1 MLVFHIVR
9 FWVTGLFILTFSLPL
24 FSQNCT
30 VNAGVNE
37 FVCKGAP
44 FILKG
49 EANGSFFPGG
59 NAIWTQIGGPT
70 VSLGNQVVNGSSIRV
85 NVNAFSQGQMYEFR
99 ISARC
104 ADGAQVA
111 QTVKFQ
117 TQSSTPANAG
127 PNIPQVCAGTIVMAA
142 NAPLTPMEFGT
153 WSKVSGPN
161 VTIVNPSSPTTSVVI
176 PGGQSGQTVLRWTI
190 NNSDNGCST
199 SSTVAFTST
208 GVSGTVSAGPDQS
221 LSACYNLTQNTN
233 LEGSYAGNGL
243 FGQSGT
249 WTFVSGPSVPF
260 IGNPNSNISNVSNL
274 KEGVYTFR
282 WNVSGPCANGTDEV
296 SITVPAAKQAI
307 TAAGS
312 ASRSFCD
319 NTTSTVFSANPPAL
333 TNETALWIKIAG
345 AGTIASPNSPTT
357 VISNLTPGSS
367 STFRY
372 TITNTVTGCIS
383 EGNYTVNYITAP
395 TISFIDSSTFLPP
408 TQSSVSL
415 PFTYTGG
422 IQTSWQLISGP
433 AGSTLA
439 PSGSTPL
446 QSIGN
451 NTSLDLEGLDQF
463 GTYRFRL
470 VRFAPGG
477 IGPCGVASADGY
489 VVESL
494 LPTESNPGSE
504 QVLACND
511 FDVFLAANQ
520 PLVGTGSWSQVSGPN
535 TANIISPFSNVT
547 SATGLTNGV
556 YYFRWL
562 ITAGPGTPDQQNDV
576 RVVVSSLTPTTAN
589 AGENETICAGA
600 PYKLKGN
607 SPASLSET
615 GLWSVTPSAGVVFE
629 SVNDPN
635 TKVTGLAAN
644 TTYTFTWTISNACG
658 TNFSKVTIT
667 TNSLQGPNL
676 ASAGPN
682 QCLTATATTFQL
694 AGNAPAGIEVGTWKQ
709 VSGPMTPT
717 ISNTTLY
724 NTNVTGASNGTYL
737 FEWSLSTPGCT
748 ATRDTVLI
756 TASAAA
762 TTASVTQTPVNPCG
776 VSSLTLN
783 GNTPAVGT
791 GLWTRL
797 TGPGPV
803 VINPVNSPTA
813 TVTFLNPNN
822 SYTFRWTISN
832 GSCSS
837 SFADVKYNIS
847 ASASPV
853 TVGADQVICDQS
865 STTLSGS
872 TITSG
877 TGLWVLASAPNV
889 PTFSSLSNPTA
900 TLSGLVEGVYR
911 LKWTANN
918 GLYCHEESSI
928 LTITVREKATAS
940 VFAGGT
946 CNATAVQLVGNSGS
960 TGTWSNVSGPNTP
973 TLTPNS
979 SNAAIATGLIGGT
992 YTFLYTLP
1000 VAGSCPASTATTS
1013 ITLYSEPT
1021 VAQAGTDKDLCN
1033 LTSTT
1038 LAGNTPIIGIGQW
1051 TIDTKPLG
1059 STAVITNPASP
1070 TSTITN
1076 LTPGDYLLRW
1086 TISNGTCTSNSDLVR
1101 ITYYALPTTSNAGP
1115 NQSNACSSEVQLNGN
1130 TATVGIGTWT
1140 QVSGAPVTIDAPNL
1154 PNTLVHGT
1162 VPGTYVFMWTISNGT
1177 CQASTSTV
1185 TITVSSTPPN
1195 LANAG
1200 PSQSICNTGVSAT
1213 TTLAAISPTGAETGL
1228 WTVQSKPV
1236 AAANP
1241 TIANPSLYNT
1251 QVSGLVEGVYVFSWT
1266 VSNGA
1271 CQSASSVTIRVT
1283 NQPTTANA
1291 GSDFSACLFKPVNL
1305 SASPVTTG
1313 LGTWSVFSKPFG
1325 SPDPVFDN
1333 ENSPTSGIF
1342 GLVVGNYI
1350 FTWSSNNGP
1359 GCATSSDQV
1368 TVQMV
1373 NPPTTAQAGNFQTIC
1388 VGTAAVMAGNSPTVG
1403 IGTWQLISG
1412 PSPVTIVSP
1421 NAYNTS
1427 ITGFVAGV
1435 YAFSWTTES
1444 GGCTSSDRTQ
1454 ITVQPP
1460 VGDNTIGSPQLI
1472 CSGTT
1477 AAALTGTLPTGGNGS
1492 TYSYQWQSSTT
1503 SSVAGFANILGA
1515 NGINFSPGTLTN
1527 PSPSYWYRRNVTSG
1541 ACTTPFTSN
1550 TIEITVQ
1557 PPITNNV
1564 ITLPLTNVFC
1574 QSGDPEIITGALPTG
1589 GDNTSYSYQWQ
1600 QSTTSAS
1607 AGFINISG
1615 ATSISFDPPLL
1626 TTTTWY
1632 KRIVNSGTCTNQSAV
1647 VVVTIHPYPV
1657 LTSFTTTSRCNN
1669 LTFTYT
1675 ATSSVAGTIYAWSQ
1689 TSVPTIN
1696 GGVAASGATA
1706 NINLLLSNSDIV
1718 PVQTQFF
1725 YTLTANGCTNP
1736 TVFTVTV
1743 TVNPTPTVDIPT
1755 PASQV
1760 VCNGLTPTVAISFGG
1775 SPVPGTVY
1783 NWINNTPSIG
1793 LAASGAGNIASFTAV
1808 NASNVDVTATITV
1821 TPMSNGCNG
1830 LPRTSTILVHP
1841 TPNINTIARA
1851 TCTGISFTVVPTN
1864 GTNGVV
1870 PASTLYSWD
1879 PPIVTA
1885 GLTAGASGSF
1895 TSTISGL
1902 FSHTSV
1908 AAETATYTVIPS
1920 TADCGNGKPFT
1931 LVVTI
1936 NPNADITPLSTTV
1949 CAGVTFQVS
1958 PVHST
1963 DGRVPAGTK
1972 YTWLAPSGSGYTGGA
1987 AQGTQQNFISGNL
2000 TNTTN
2005 GITTATYV
2013 VTPVSGNC
2021 VGHSFTLLVNLKPKA
2036 IITPMSATI
2045 CSGQTFRVT
2054 PTDITNGIVPPPAT
2068 TYTWAAPT
2076 GNDLVGLTGN
2086 AIASP
2091 DINGQLWNV
2100 SNIARTATYLVTPL
2114 SGDCTG
2120 NVFSVTVFVNP
2131 VVSVT
2136 SFSRVTCSGANFSF
2150 SAVNVTNGIVPAGT
2164 QYTWLSPTL
2173 SGTILG
2179 GSAGGPASSITGN
2192 LSHTNSSVLTATY
2205 VVTPATTACGLGAD
2219 FTLTVFINPIPI
2231 FTTQPT
2237 IIACG
2242 GSPFSITPT
2251 DGVDVVP
2258 FNTRYSWLEPTG
2270 TGFSGGV
2277 SKTASTDI
2285 SGLLNNT
2292 TAFATTATYF
2302 VTPTAPGGCAG
2313 TPFTVTVSLVA
2324 NAFIPA
2330 LSTTTCSGVA
2340 FNFTPAAGII
2350 PTGTTYQWSA
2360 PSGVSISG
2368 GAGGV
2373 GEAISGTL
2381 NNTSTI
2387 TRTATY
2393 VVTPSAGSCNGNV
2406 FTLIVFVLPVAILNP
2421 LTATTCSG
2429 ISFTVSP
2436 TSANGI
2442 LPAATQYTWTEP
2454 TGTGITNGASET
2466 TPVNAI
2472 SGTLLNTTSISRTA
2486 TYIVTPKTGNCWG
2499 PNVNLVVT
2507 VLPKPS
2513 ITTLTTGICTG
2524 FTFTLSP
2531 ADGTDGIIPFST
2543 TYTWQAPT
2551 GSGFTGGAAQ
2561 ASGVNNITGQLFNP
2575 SAASVTATYRV
2586 TPTAANCVGDTFTV
2600 FVEVKPVPVITAM
2613 STTICS
2619 GATYQFSPLNATNGT
2634 VPDGTIYSVWD
2645 GATWLPATSPI
2656 TGTITNS
2663 SASVQSTTYQVQPSV
2678 NGCVGQTFSA
2688 SVFVTPIPS
2697 VNSIALTTC
2706 SGVSFGI
2713 TPVNGTNGLVP
2724 IGTQYTWL
2732 LPTGTGFTGGV
2743 SQSLGVNNFTGNL
2756 TNLTS
2761 SIVTATYQLQSTFL
2775 GCTGNTFTITVTV
2788 YPVAAIN
2795 SISTS
2800 VCSGTPFSVSPN
2812 DTQDGQ
2818 VPSGTLYRWLAPT
2831 GAGLVNGVSQTT
2843 PVSAIIGNLTNNTAS
2858 LRTAVYQ
2865 VTPVSGSCTGNTFS
2879 LLINVQPIASINAIT
2894 AATCSGVGFSVD
2906 PATPAT
2912 GIIPAGTLYTWSSP
2926 AGTGFTGGA
2935 AQSTPVS
2942 TITGN
2947 LTMTI
2952 ATATSATYQITPVSG
2967 SCTGTVFTLV
2977 VILQPKAAIQ
2987 PIAISV
2993 CSGVTFNVVPDN
3005 NTNGI
3010 VPDGTQY
3017 TWLAPTGTGF
3027 TGGVSQP
3034 TAAGSISG
3042 KLFNTSVVAATA
3054 VYTVT
3059 PVFGACTS
3067 NSFTVT
3073 VQVRPQ
3079 SFISAFSQS
3088 VCTGAGFTII
3098 PAGTGSNIIPSATLY
3113 TWSAPAGVGFS
3124 GGLAQNTPVAAI
3136 SGTLTNANAQAVTA
3150 VYTVSPITNG
3160 CAGTVFTTTIFVQ
3173 PAAAITALSTTI
3185 CSGTS
3190 FVVVPVPTTNGV
3202 VPAGTLYSWSAPVVP
3217 NITGASAGSLLTSIN
3232 GNLTNTSA
3240 NPVSVTY
3247 QVSTINGAC
3256 SGNVFTVV
3264 VLVKPVAAVQ
3274 NLFTSTCSAVG
3285 FEIIP
3290 QNNVDG
3296 LIPSTTKYSWS
3307 APTGAGIT
3315 NGSAGNLANTI
3326 SGNLTNTT
3334 ALVAT
3339 ATYVVTPIADNCAGS
3354 SFTLVVQVKP
3364 KPTLNSVA
3372 NASPICSGTLFQ
3384 YTPASATPG
3393 ANFSWSYVS
3402 VSGITASEPL
3412 SGTGSISQRLTN
3424 NTNAAITVTYIY
3436 SLQADGCSGHGT
3448 DAVTVLVKPI
3458 PSLSSTLTPANIYTG
3473 TVFNYTAQSNVS
3485 GSSFSWIRN
3494 PLPAINNNLAGN
3506 GSGGTIAEVLTNSSS
3521 NIFFVPYVYT
3531 ITAAGCT
3538 NSQTV
3543 TVGVVPNIILSSTLT
3558 PSPIC
3563 NGTVFAYTATSDV
3576 PGVTYAW
3583 RRAAISSINNNI
3595 AGSGVGAVINES
3607 LSSSAIVP
3615 VAVTYD
3621 VTLLAFGMS
3630 NTQQVTV
3637 IVQPTPSVQQPATLQ
3652 ICNQGN
3658 SLPVVFTGNVE
3669 SSQYQWVNDTPAIG
3683 LPASGTGNIPSFVGT
3698 NSGTVPLVANITVTP
3713 ISNAC
3718 SGLPATFSITIQPT
3732 PLLGSS
3738 LTATAICS
3746 GTTFSYVSN
3755 STVSNVGF
3763 TWQRESVSGITATG
3777 PATGVGNISDQVLRN
3792 ISQSSLS
3799 QTYLYTLTANGCS
3812 NQQRVSVEVLPEPR
3826 LTSTTTPPAINGGNE
3841 FAYTPTSSLP
3851 STQFNWFRVVVPGIT
3866 NPAASGSNNIR
3877 EILFNPTTGPITV
3890 TYTYSLVSG
3899 GCFGT
3904 VDVTLRVNPN
3914 RTTLFPGA
3922 ISGTQSV
3929 CIGTA
3934 AVAFT
3939 SLSPATGGNGTITY
3953 RWQSSQENITFSDI
3967 PGATA
3972 LTYTAGTLSQT
3983 TYFRRVA
3990 VSGDQEFATNTVVVT
4005 VNKAVPPIVTPA
4017 GPLFLVTG
4025 GSFTLSSTT
4034 AVAYMWSN
4042 SATTQSITVTA
4053 PGGYRVTITDA
4064 NGCKDTSNLV
4074 AVSPPPPVTI
4084 NATYIIG
4091 NPNNPPNSG
4100 GQVTGLPGAQLKY
4113 YLLSAGGTVIPV
4125 PALPSSPGT
4134 YTYYV
4139 SQVINGYESIRV
4151 PYTVTMIEPFKISDP
4166 QKVLSSKPELQPDG
4180 SYIIR
4185 FSFYIN
4191 NNLSILL
4198 DSIRMKD
4205 DLTRVF
4211 PAAVQFE
4218 VMSLKASGTLVA
4230 NQQYNG
4236 SSNIELLSDG
4246 SKLNPSAKDSINLVI
4261 RMIPN
4266 GFFGILKNTATLS
4279 AKTPYGTLSVNSNDP
4294 SIGTGVGNREP
4305 TPFEI
4310 PGVEI
4315 FVPGGFSPNQDG
4327 MNDYLVIRRPSTTT
4341 LQLEI
4346 FNRWGNPVYRAA
4358 DYKNDWNGRTNQPG
4372 NVLGP
4377 EIPDGTY
4384 YYIVTG
4390 TDRIS
4395 GKITRLNGFITVK
4408 R

>member
-1 MLVFHIVR
+1 
-9 FWVTGLFILTFSLPL
+9 
-24 FSQNCT
+24 
-30 VNAGVNE
+30 
-37 FVCKGAP
+37 
-44 FILKG
+44 
-49 EANGSFFPGG
+49 
-59 NAIWTQIGGPT
+59 
-70 VSLGNQVVNGSSIRV
+70 
-85 NVNAFSQGQMYEFR
+85 
-99 ISARC
+99 
-104 ADGAQVA
+104 
-111 QTVKFQ
+111 
-117 TQSSTPANAG
+117 
-127 PNIPQVCAGTIVMAA
+127 
-142 NAPLTPMEFGT
+142 
-153 WSKVSGPN
+153 
-161 VTIVNPSSPTTSVVI
+161 
-176 PGGQSGQTVLRWTI
+176 
-190 NNSDNGCST
+190 
-199 SSTVAFTST
+199 
-208 GVSGTVSAGPDQS
+208 
-221 LSACYNLTQNTN
+221 
-233 LEGSYAGNGL
+233 
-243 FGQSGT
+243 
-249 WTFVSGPSVPF
+249 
-260 IGNPNSNISNVSNL
+260 
-274 KEGVYTFR
+274 
-282 WNVSGPCANGTDEV
+282 
-296 SITVPAAKQAI
+296 
-307 TAAGS
+307 
-312 ASRSFCD
+312 
-319 NTTSTVFSANPPAL
+319 
-333 TNETALWIKIAG
+333 
-345 AGTIASPNSPTT
+345 
-357 VISNLTPGSS
+357 
-367 STFRY
+367 
-372 TITNTVTGCIS
+372 
-383 EGNYTVNYITAP
+383 
-395 TISFIDSSTFLPP
+395 
-408 TQSSVSL
+408 
-415 PFTYTGG
+415 
-422 IQTSWQLISGP
+422 
-433 AGSTLA
+433 
-439 PSGSTPL
+439 
-446 QSIGN
+446 
-451 NTSLDLEGLDQF
+451 
-463 GTYRFRL
+463 
-470 VRFAPGG
+470 
-477 IGPCGVASADGY
+477 
-489 VVESL
+489 
-494 LPTESNPGSE
+494 
-504 QVLACND
+504 
-511 FDVFLAANQ
+511 
-520 PLVGTGSWSQVSGPN
+520 
-535 TANIISPFSNVT
+535 
-547 SATGLTNGV
+547 
-556 YYFRWL
+556 
-562 ITAGPGTPDQQNDV
+562 
-576 RVVVSSLTPTTAN
+576 
-589 AGENETICAGA
+589 
-600 PYKLKGN
+600 
-607 SPASLSET
+607 
-615 GLWSVTPSAGVVFE
+615 
-629 SVNDPN
+629 
-635 TKVTGLAAN
+635 
-644 TTYTFTWTISNACG
+644 
-658 TNFSKVTIT
+658 
-667 TNSLQGPNL
+667 
-676 ASAGPN
+676 
-682 QCLTATATTFQL
+682 
-694 AGNAPAGIEVGTWKQ
+694 
-709 VSGPMTPT
+709 
-717 ISNTTLY
+717 
-724 NTNVTGASNGTYL
+724 
-737 FEWSLSTPGCT
+737 
-748 ATRDTVLI
+748 
-756 TASAAA
+756 
-762 TTASVTQTPVNPCG
+762 
-776 VSSLTLN
+776 
-783 GNTPAVGT
+783 
-791 GLWTRL
+791 
-797 TGPGPV
+797 
-803 VINPVNSPTA
+803 
-813 TVTFLNPNN
+813 
-822 SYTFRWTISN
+822 
-832 GSCSS
+832 
-837 SFADVKYNIS
+837 
-847 ASASPV
+847 
-853 TVGADQVICDQS
+853 
-865 STTLSGS
+865 
-872 TITSG
+872 
-877 TGLWVLASAPNV
+877 
-889 PTFSSLSNPTA
+889 
-900 TLSGLVEGVYR
+900 
-911 LKWTANN
+911 
-918 GLYCHEESSI
+918 
-928 LTITVREKATAS
+928 
-940 VFAGGT
+940 
-946 CNATAVQLVGNSGS
+946 
-960 TGTWSNVSGPNTP
+960 
-973 TLTPNS
+973 
-979 SNAAIATGLIGGT
+979 
-992 YTFLYTLP
+992 
-1000 VAGSCPASTATTS
+1000 
-1013 ITLYSEPT
+1013 
-1021 VAQAGTDKDLCN
+1021 
-1033 LTSTT
+1033 
-1038 LAGNTPIIGIGQW
+1038 
-1051 TIDTKPLG
+1051 
-1059 STAVITNPASP
+1059 
-1070 TSTITN
+1070 
-1076 LTPGDYLLRW
+1076 
-1086 TISNGTCTSNSDLVR
+1086 
-1101 ITYYALPTTSNAGP
+1101 
-1115 NQSNACSSEVQLNGN
+1115 
-1130 TATVGIGTWT
+1130 
-1140 QVSGAPVTIDAPNL
+1140 
-1154 PNTLVHGT
+1154 
-1162 VPGTYVFMWTISNGT
+1162 
-1177 CQASTSTV
+1177 
-1185 TITVSSTPPN
+1185 
-1195 LANAG
+1195 
-1200 PSQSICNTGVSAT
+1200 
-1213 TTLAAISPTGAETGL
+1213 
-1228 WTVQSKPV
+1228 
-1236 AAANP
+1236 
-1241 TIANPSLYNT
+1241 
-1251 QVSGLVEGVYVFSWT
+1251 
-1266 VSNGA
+1266 
-1271 CQSASSVTIRVT
+1271 
-1283 NQPTTANA
+1283 
-1291 GSDFSACLFKPVNL
+1291 
-1305 SASPVTTG
+1305 
-1313 LGTWSVFSKPFG
+1313 
-1325 SPDPVFDN
+1325 
-1333 ENSPTSGIF
+1333 
-1342 GLVVGNYI
+1342 
-1350 FTWSSNNGP
+1350 
-1359 GCATSSDQV
+1359 
-1368 TVQMV
+1368 
-1373 NPPTTAQAGNFQTIC
+1373 
-1388 VGTAAVMAGNSPTVG
+1388 
-1403 IGTWQLISG
+1403 
-1412 PSPVTIVSP
+1412 
-1421 NAYNTS
+1421 
-1427 ITGFVAGV
+1427 
-1435 YAFSWTTES
+1435 
-1444 GGCTSSDRTQ
+1444 
-1454 ITVQPP
+1454 
-1460 VGDNTIGSPQLI
+1460 
-1472 CSGTT
+1472 
-1477 AAALTGTLPTGGNGS
+1477 
-1492 TYSYQWQSSTT
+1492 
-1503 SSVAGFANILGA
+1503 
-1515 NGINFSPGTLTN
+1515 
-1527 PSPSYWYRRNVTSG
+1527 
-1541 ACTTPFTSN
+1541 
-1550 TIEITVQ
+1550 
-1557 PPITNNV
+1557 
-1564 ITLPLTNVFC
+1564 
-1574 QSGDPEIITGALPTG
+1574 
-1589 GDNTSYSYQWQ
+1589 
-1600 QSTTSAS
+1600 
-1607 AGFINISG
+1607 
-1615 ATSISFDPPLL
+1615 
-1626 TTTTWY
+1626 
-1632 KRIVNSGTCTNQSAV
+1632 VNSGTCTSQSTAFSI
-1647 VVVTIHPYPV
+1647 TIYPYPV
-1657 LTSFTTTSRCNN
+1657 LTSFTTTARCNN

-1675 ATSSVAGTIYAWSQ
+1675 ATSSVAGTTYAWSQ
-1689 TSVPTIN
+1689 SSVADIN
-1696 GGVAASGATA
+1696 GGVAASGNTA
-1706 NINLLLSNSDIV
+1706 SINLQLNNAVFV
-1718 PVQTQFF
+1718 PVQTQFY

-1755 PASQV
+1755 PSSQI
-1760 VCNGLTPTVAISFGG
+1760 VCNGLTPTATISFDG
-1775 SPVPGTVY
+1775 SPVSGTVY
-1783 NWINNTPSIG
+1783 SWINNTPSIG
-1793 LAASGAGNIASFTAV
+1793 LAASGNGNIASFTAV
-1808 NASNVDVTATITV
+1808 NTSNVDVTATITV
-1821 TPMSNGCNG
+1821 TPMSNGCSG

-1851 TCTGISFTVVPTN
+1851 TCTGISFTVAPVN

-1870 PASTLYSWD
+1870 PATTLYSWD
-1879 PPIVTA
+1879 PPTVTS
-1885 GLTAGASGSF
+1885 GLTAGAAGSF

-1902 FSHTSV
+1902 FSHTQF

-1936 NPNADITPLSTTV
+1936 NPKADITPLSTTV

-2000 TNTTN
+2000 TNSTN

-2021 VGHSFTLLVNLKPKA
+2021 VGLTFTLLVNLKPKA

-2054 PTDITNGIVPPPAT
+2054 PTDITNGIVPPPST
-2068 TYTWAAPT
+2068 SYTWIAPT
-2076 GNDLVGLTGN
+2076 GNSLVGLTGN

-2150 SAVNVTNGIVPAGT
+2150 SAVNVTNGVVPAGT

-2192 LSHTNSSVLTATY
+2192 LSHTSSSVLTATY
-2205 VVTPATTACGLGAD
+2205 VVTPATLACGLGAD
-2219 FTLTVFINPIPI
+2219 FTVTVFINPIPI
-2231 FTTQPT
+2231 FSTQPNIT
-2237 IIACG
+2237 RCG
-2242 GSPFSITPT
+2242 GIPFSFTPS

-2258 FNTRYSWLEPTG
+2258 ANTRYTWLAPTG

-2292 TAFATTATYF
+2292 SAFATTATYF

-2313 TPFTVTVSLVA
+2313 SPFTFTVSLVA
-2324 NAFIPA
+2324 NAYIPA

-2406 FTLIVFVLPVAILNP
+2406 FTLTVFVLPVAILNP

-2429 ISFTVSP
+2429 ISFTVTP

-2442 LPAATQYTWTEP
+2442 LPAATQYTWTAP

-2466 TPVNAI
+2466 TPVNSI
-2472 SGTLLNTTSISRTA
+2472 SGTLLNTSSISRTA

-2561 ASGVNNITGQLFNP
+2561 ASGVNSITGQLFNT

-2586 TPTAANCVGDTFTV
+2586 TPTAANCAGDVFTV
-2600 FVEVKPVPVITAM
+2600 FVAVKPVPVITAM

-2634 VPDGTIYSVWD
+2634 VPDGTLYSIWD
-2645 GATWLPATSPI
+2645 GTTWLPATSPI
-2656 TGTITNS
+2656 TGTLTNVT
-2663 SASVQSTTYQVQPSV
+2663 ASVQSTTYQVQPSV

-2688 SVFVTPIPS
+2688 TVFVTPIPS
-2697 VNSIALTTC
+2697 VNTIALTTC

-2732 LPTGTGFTGGV
+2732 LPTGTGFTGGL
-2743 SQSLGVNNFTGNL
+2743 SQSVGVNNFTGSL

-2761 SIVTATYQLQSTFL
+2761 SIVTATYLLQSTYL
-2775 GCTGNTFTITVTV
+2775 GCTGNSFTITVSV

-2812 DTQDGQ
+2812 DTQDGL

-2843 PVSAIIGNLTNNTAS
+2843 PVSAITGNLTNNTAS

-2865 VTPVSGSCTGNTFS
+2865 VTPVSGSCTGTTFS
-2879 LLINVQPIASINAIT
+2879 LLVNVQPIASISAIT
-2894 AATCSGVGFSVD
+2894 TATCSGVGFTVD
-2906 PATPAT
+2906 PATTAT
-2912 GIIPAGTLYTWSSP
+2912 GIIPTGTLYTWTTP
-2926 AGTGFTGGA
+2926 LGVGFTGGA
-2935 AQSTPVS
+2935 AQLTPVA
-2942 TITGN
+2942 TVTGT

-2952 ATATSATYQITPVSG
+2952 AAATSATYQITPVSG
-2967 SCTGTVFTLV
+2967 SCAGTVFTLV
-2977 VILQPKAAIQ
+2977 VNLQPKAAIQ

-2993 CSGVTFNVVPDN
+2993 CAGVTFNVVPDN

-3017 TWLAPTGTGF
+3017 TWLAPTGSGF
-3027 TGGVSQP
+3027 TGGVAQP

-3042 KLFNTSVVAATA
+3042 KLFNTTVDAATA

-3059 PVFGACTS
+3059 PVFGACSS

-3073 VQVRPQ
+3073 VQVRAQ

-3113 TWSAPAGVGFS
+3113 TWLAPVGVGFS

-3190 FVVVPVPTTNGV
+3190 FVVVPVPTTNGL
-3202 VPAGTLYSWSAPVVP
+3202 VPTGTLYSWSAPVVP

-3232 GNLTNTSA
+3232 GNLINTSA

-3247 QVSTINGAC
+3247 QVSTISGAC
-3256 SGNVFTVV
+3256 AGNVFTVV
-3264 VLVKPVAAVQ
+3264 VFVKPVAAVQ
-3274 NLFTSTCSAVG
+3274 NLFTTTCSGVG
-3285 FEIIP
+3285 FEISP
-3290 QNNVDG
+3290 QNNVNG
-3296 LIPSTTKYSWS
+3296 LIPSTTKYSWLN
-3307 APTGAGIT
+3307 PTGTGIS
-3315 NGSAGNLANTI
+3315 NGSAGNLANSIT
-3326 SGNLTNTT
+3326 GNLTNTT

-3339 ATYVVTPIADNCAGS
+3339 ATYVITPIADNCAGA

-3364 KPTLNSVA
+3364 KPILNSVS

-3384 YTPASATPG
+3384 YTPTSATPG
-3393 ANFSWSYVS
+3393 ADYSWMYIA
-3402 VSGITASEPL
+3402 VSGISASEPL
-3412 SGTGSISQRLTN
+3412 SGSGAISQRLTN
-3424 NTNAAITVTYIY
+3424 TTNAAITVTYIY
-3436 SLQADGCSGHGT
+3436 SLNADGCVGNGT

-3458 PSLSSTLTPANIYTG
+3458 PSLTGTLTPANIYTG
-3473 TVFNYTAQSNVS
+3473 TVFNYIAQSNVA
-3485 GSSFSWIRN
+3485 GSTFNWVRN
-3494 PLPAINNNLAGN
+3494 PQAAINNNIGN
-3506 GSGGTIAEVLTNSSS
+3506 SASDAAIAEVLTNSSS
-3521 NIFFVPYVYT
+3521 NIVFVPYQYT
-3531 ITAAGCT
+3531 ITAAGCLA
-3538 NSQTV
+3538 SQTV
-3543 TVGVVPNIILSSTLT
+3543 TVGVVPALILSSTRT
-3558 PSPIC
+3558 PSPVC
-3563 NGTVFAYTATSDV
+3563 SGTLFSYTATSDV
-3576 PGVTYAW
+3576 PGVTYTW
-3583 RRAAISSINNNI
+3583 KRIAITTINNNT
-3595 AGSGVGAVINES
+3595 AGNGTGAVISET
-3607 LSSSAIVP
+3607 LISSAFVP

-3621 VTLLAFGMS
+3621 VTLAAFGMS

-3637 IVQPTPSVQQPATLQ
+3637 IVQPTPTVQPPAAQQ

-3658 SLPVVFTGNVE
+3658 TLPVVFTGNVLGSE
-3669 SSQYQWVNDTPAIG
+3669 YQWVNDLPAIG
-3683 LPASGTGNIPSFVGT
+3683 LPASGNGNIPSFVGT
-3698 NSGTVPLVANITVTP
+3698 NMGSVPLVANITVTP

-3718 SGLPATFSITIQPT
+3718 SGLPATFSVTILPT
-3732 PLLGSS
+3732 PILSNT

-3746 GTTFSYVSN
+3746 GTTFTYTASSQTTNVSFN
-3755 STVSNVGF
+3755 
-3763 TWQRESVSGITATG
+3763 WQRESVSGITATG
-3777 PATGVGNISDQVLRN
+3777 PATGVGNISEQVLRN
-3792 ISQSSLS
+3792 ISQSSLI
-3799 QTYLYTLTANGCS
+3799 QTYLYTLSANGCS

-3851 STQFNWFRVVVPGIT
+3851 STQFIWERAVVPGIT
-3866 NPAASGSNNIR
+3866 NPAASGINNIG
-3877 EILFNPTTGPITV
+3877 EILFNPTTNPITV
-3890 TYTYSLVSG
+3890 TYVYFLSSG
-3899 GCFGT
+3899 GCEGT
-3904 VDVTLRVNPN
+3904 AEVKLRVNPN

-3953 RWQSSQENITFSDI
+3953 RWQSSQDNITFTDI

-4125 PALPSSPGT
+4125 PVLPSSPGT

-4166 QKVLSSKPELQPDG
+4166 QKVLSSKPEMQPDG
-4180 SYIIR
+4180 SFIIR
-4185 FSFYIN
+4185 FSLYIN
-4191 NNLSILL
+4191 NSLSILL
-4198 DSIRMKD
+4198 DSVRMKD
-4205 DLTRVF
+4205 DLTKVF
-4211 PAAVQFE
+4211 PSVTQFE
-4218 VMSLKASGTLVA
+4218 ILSLKASGNLLA
-4230 NQQYNG
+4230 NQRYNG
-4236 SSNIELLSDG
+4236 SSDIELLADG
-4246 SKLNPSAKDSINLVI
+4246 SKLNAGAKDSINLVI
-4261 RMIPN
+4261 RLVPN
-4266 GFFGILKNTATLS
+4266 GFFGILKNTATLT

-4305 TPFEI
+4305 TPFEL

-4327 MNDYLVIRRPSTTT
+4327 MNDYLVIRKPSTTT

>member
-1 MLVFHIVR
+1 MLVFLHKVR
-9 FWVTGLFILTFSLPL
+9 FWVTGLFILAFSLPL
-24 FSQNCT
+24 YSQNCT
-30 VNAGVNE
+30 VNAGVDE

-49 EANGSFFPGG
+49 EANGNFFPEG

-104 ADGAQVA
+104 ADGTQVS

-208 GVSGTVSAGPDQS
+208 GVSGTVSAGPDQN

-233 LEGSYAGNGL
+233 LQGSYAGNGL

-312 ASRSFCD
+312 ASRVFCD

-357 VISNLTPGSS
+357 VISNLTPGTS

-395 TISFIDSSTFLPP
+395 TISFINSSTFLPP

-433 AGSTLA
+433 VGSTLA
-439 PSGSTPL
+439 PSGSTSL

-477 IGPCGVASADGY
+477 IGPCGVATADGY

-494 LPTESNPGSE
+494 VPTESNPGSE

-511 FDVFLAANQ
+511 FDVSLAANQ

-535 TANIISPFSNVT
+535 TANIISPLSNVT

-556 YYFRWL
+556 YFFRWL

-589 AGENETICAGA
+589 AGANETICAGA

-607 SPASLSET
+607 SPALNET
-615 GLWSVTPSAGVVFE
+615 GIWSVTPSAGVVFE

-635 TKVTGLAAN
+635 SKVTGLAAN

-717 ISNTTLY
+717 ISNTALY
-724 NTNVTGASNGTYL
+724 NTSVTGASNGTYL
-737 FEWSLSTPGCT
+737 FEWSLSTPGCI

-762 TTASVTQTPVNPCG
+762 TTASVTQTPVNTCG

-803 VINPVNSPTA
+803 EITSPNSPTS
-813 TVTFLNPNN
+813 TVTFLSPNN
-822 SYTFRWTISN
+822 AYIFRWTISN
-832 GSCSS
+832 GACSS

-853 TVGADQVICDQS
+853 TVGADQVICNQS

-872 TITSG
+872 AITSG
-877 TGLWVLASAPNV
+877 TGLWVLVSGPNV

-900 TLSGLVEGVYR
+900 TLSGLVEGVYK

-918 GLYCHEESSI
+918 GLYCPQEESSI

-1021 VAQAGTDKDLCN
+1021 VAQAGTDKELCN

-1101 ITYYALPTTSNAGP
+1101 ITYYAPPTTSNAGP

-1140 QVSGAPVTIDAPNL
+1140 QVSGAPVTIDAPNS

-1162 VPGTYVFMWTISNGT
+1162 VPGTYVFMWTISNGN

-1200 PSQSICNTGVSAT
+1200 PEQSICNTGVSAT

-1271 CQSASSVTIRVT
+1271 CKSASSVTIRVT

-1313 LGTWSVFSKPFG
+1313 LGTWSVFSKPTG

-1350 FTWSSNNGP
+1350 FTWSSYNGP

-1368 TVQMV
+1368 SVQMV

-1388 VGTAAVMAGNSPTVG
+1388 VGTAAVMTGNSPTVG

-1444 GGCTSSDRTQ
+1444 GGCVSSDRTQ

-1460 VGDNTIGSPQLI
+1460 VANNTIGSPQLI

-1492 TYSYQWQSSTT
+1492 SYSYQWQKSTT
-1503 SSVAGFANILGA
+1503 SSSSGFADVSGA
-1515 NGINFSPGTLTN
+1515 NGINYSPGILTATT
-1527 PSPSYWYRRNVTSG
+1527 WYIRNVTSG
-1541 ACTTPFTSN
+1541 ACTSPFSSN
-1550 TIEITVQ
+1550 TIQIFVE

-1564 ITLPLTNVFC
+1564 ITLPITNVFC
-1574 QSGDPEIITGALPTG
+1574 QSGDPESITGAIPTG
-1589 GDNTSYSYQWQ
+1589 GDGLSYGYQWQ

-1607 AGFINISG
+1607 AGFANISG
-1615 ATSISFDPPLL
+1615 ATNQSYDPPLL
-1626 TTTTWY
+1626 TTTHWY
-1632 KRIVNSGTCTNQSAV
+1632 KRVVTSGSCIDQSAAKEI
-1647 VVVTIHPYPV
+1647 TIYPYPV
-1657 LTSFTTTSRCNN
+1657 LTSITSASRCNN

-1675 ATSSVAGTIYAWSQ
+1675 ATSSVAGTTYAWSQ
-1689 TSVPTIN
+1689 SSVANIN
-1696 GGVAASGATA
+1696 GGVAASGNTA
-1706 NINLLLSNSDIV
+1706 SINLQLNNAAFV
-1718 PVQTQFF
+1718 PVQTQFY

-1743 TVNPTPTVDIPT
+1743 TVNPTPTVDIPI
-1755 PASQV
+1755 PSSQI
-1760 VCNGLTPTVAISFGG
+1760 VCNGLTPTATISFDG
-1775 SPVPGTVY
+1775 SPVSGTVY
-1783 NWINNTPSIG
+1783 SWINNTPSIG
-1793 LAASGAGNIASFTAV
+1793 LVASGTGNIASFTAV
-1808 NASNVDVTATITV
+1808 NTSNVDVTATITV
-1821 TPMSNGCNG
+1821 TPMSNGCSG
-1830 LPRTSTILVHP
+1830 LSRTSTILVHP

-1851 TCTGISFTVVPTN
+1851 TCTGISFTVVPVN

-1870 PASTLYSWD
+1870 PATTLYSWD
-1879 PPIVTA
+1879 PPTVTA
-1885 GLTAGASGSF
+1885 GLTAGAAGSF

-1902 FSHTSV
+1902 FSHTQF

-1958 PVHST
+1958 PVHPT

-1972 YTWLAPSGSGYTGGA
+1972 YTWLAPSGSGFTGGA

-2021 VGHSFTLLVNLKPKA
+2021 VGLTFTLQVNLKPKA

-2054 PTDITNGIVPPPAT
+2054 PTDITNGIVPPPST
-2068 TYTWAAPT
+2068 TYTWIAPT
-2076 GNDLVGLTGN
+2076 GNSLVGLTGN

-2091 DINGQLWNV
+2091 DISGQLWNV

-2150 SAVNVTNGIVPAGT
+2150 SAVNVTNGVVPAGT
-2164 QYTWLSPTL
+2164 QYTWLSPSL

-2179 GSAGGPASSITGN
+2179 GSAGGPASTITGN

-2205 VVTPATTACGLGAD
+2205 VVTPATTACGQGAD

-2237 IIACG
+2237 IVACG
-2242 GSPFSITPT
+2242 GSPFSIAPT

-2270 TGFSGGV
+2270 SGFSGGV

-2330 LSTTTCSGVA
+2330 LSTTTCSGVT

-2406 FTLIVFVLPVAILNP
+2406 FTLTVFVLPVAILNP

-2442 LPAATQYTWTEP
+2442 LPAATQYTWTAP

-2531 ADGTDGIIPFST
+2531 ADGTDGNIPFST

-2561 ASGVNNITGQLFNP
+2561 ASGVNNIIGQLFNT

-2586 TPTAANCVGDTFTV
+2586 TPTAANCTGDTFTV
-2600 FVEVKPVPVITAM
+2600 FVVVKPLPVISAM

-2634 VPDGTIYSVWD
+2634 VPDGTLYSIWD
-2645 GATWLPATSPI
+2645 GTTWLPATSPI
-2656 TGTITNS
+2656 TGTLTNVT
-2663 SASVQSTTYQVQPSV
+2663 ASVQTTTYQVQPSV

-2688 SVFVTPIPS
+2688 TVFVTPIPS
-2697 VNSIALTTC
+2697 VNTIALTTC

-2732 LPTGTGFTGGV
+2732 LPTGSGFTGGV
-2743 SQSLGVNNFTGNL
+2743 SQSVSINNFAGNL

-2761 SIVTATYQLQSTFL
+2761 SIVTATYLLQSTYL
-2775 GCTGNTFTITVTV
+2775 GCTGNSFTITVSV

-2812 DTQDGQ
+2812 DTQDGL
-2818 VPSGTLYRWLAPT
+2818 VPSGTLYRWLTPT

-2843 PVSAIIGNLTNNTAS
+2843 PVSAITGNLTNNTAS

-2865 VTPVSGSCTGNTFS
+2865 VTPVSGSCTGTTFS
-2879 LLINVQPIASINAIT
+2879 LLVNVQPIASINAIT
-2894 AATCSGVGFSVD
+2894 TATCSGVGFTVD
-2906 PATPAT
+2906 PATTAT
-2912 GIIPAGTLYTWSSP
+2912 GIIPTGTLYTWTTP
-2926 AGTGFTGGA
+2926 LGVGFTGGA
-2935 AQSTPVS
+2935 AQLTPVA
-2942 TITGN
+2942 TVTGT

-2952 ATATSATYQITPVSG
+2952 AAATSATYQITPVSG
-2967 SCTGTVFTLV
+2967 SCAGTVFTLV
-2977 VILQPKAAIQ
+2977 VNLQPKAAIQ

-2993 CSGVTFNVVPDN
+2993 CAGVTFNVVPDN

-3017 TWLAPTGTGF
+3017 TWLAPTGSGF
-3027 TGGVSQP
+3027 TGGVAQP

-3042 KLFNTSVVAATA
+3042 KLFNTTVDAATA

-3059 PVFGACTS
+3059 PVFGACSS

-3073 VQVRPQ
+3073 VQVRAQ

-3113 TWSAPAGVGFS
+3113 TWLAPVGVGFS

-3173 PAAAITALSTTI
+3173 PAAAITALSATI

-3190 FVVVPVPTTNGV
+3190 FVVVPVPTTNGL
-3202 VPAGTLYSWSAPVVP
+3202 VPTGTLYSWSAPVVP

-3247 QVSTINGAC
+3247 QVSTISGAC
-3256 SGNVFTVV
+3256 AGNVFTVV
-3264 VLVKPVAAVQ
+3264 VFVKPVAAVQ
-3274 NLFTSTCSAVG
+3274 NLFTTTCSGVG
-3285 FEIIP
+3285 FEISP
-3290 QNNVDG
+3290 QNNANG
-3296 LIPSTTKYSWS
+3296 LIPSTTKYSWLT
-3307 APTGAGIT
+3307 PTGTGIS
-3315 NGSAGNLANTI
+3315 NGSAGNLANSIT
-3326 SGNLTNTT
+3326 GNLTNTT

-3339 ATYVVTPIADNCAGS
+3339 ATYIITPIADNCAGS

-3364 KPTLNSVA
+3364 KPTLNSVS

-3393 ANFSWSYVS
+3393 ADYSWTYIA

-3412 SGTGSISQRLTN
+3412 SGSGAISQLLTN
-3424 NTNAAITVTYIY
+3424 STNAAITVTYIY
-3436 SLQADGCSGHGT
+3436 SLNADGCIGHGT

-3458 PSLSSTLTPANIYTG
+3458 PSLTGTLTPANIYTG
-3473 TVFNYTAQSNVS
+3473 TVFNYNAQSNVA
-3485 GSSFSWIRN
+3485 GSTFNWVRN
-3494 PLPAINNNLAGN
+3494 PQAAINNTIGN
-3506 GSGGTIAEVLTNSSS
+3506 SGSGAAIAEVLTNSSS
-3521 NIFFVPYVYT
+3521 NIVFVPYQYT
-3531 ITAAGCT
+3531 ITAAGCLA
-3538 NSQTV
+3538 SQTV
-3543 TVGVVPNIILSSTLT
+3543 TVGVVPALVLSSSLT
-3558 PSPIC
+3558 PPPVCS
-3563 NGTVFAYTATSDV
+3563 GTLFSYTATSDV
-3576 PGVTYAW
+3576 PGVSYTW
-3583 RRAAISSINNNI
+3583 KRIAISSINNNT
-3595 AGSGVGAVINES
+3595 AGNGSGAVISETLTS
-3607 LSSSAIVP
+3607 LAVAP

-3621 VTLLAFGMS
+3621 VTLAAFGLS

-3637 IVQPTPSVQQPATLQ
+3637 IVQPTPSVEQPAAQQ

-3658 SLPVVFTGNVE
+3658 SLPVVFTGSVQG
-3669 SSQYQWVNDTPAIG
+3669 SQYQWVNDTPAIG
-3683 LPASGTGNIPSFVGT
+3683 LAASGTGNIPSFVGT
-3698 NSGTVPLVANITVTP
+3698 NTGSVPLVANITVTP

-3718 SGLPATFSITIQPT
+3718 SGLPASFSITIQPT
-3732 PLLGSS
+3732 PTLSNS

-3746 GTTFSYVSN
+3746 GTTFTYTASSQVTNVS
-3755 STVSNVGF
+3755 F

-3777 PATGVGNISDQVLRN
+3777 PASGVGNISEQVLRN

-3799 QTYLYTLTANGCS
+3799 QTYLYTLTANGCA

-3851 STQFNWFRVVVPGIT
+3851 STQFNWIRAAVTGIS
-3866 NPAASGSNNIR
+3866 NPAASGVNNIR
-3877 EILFNPTTGPITV
+3877 EILFNPTTNPITV
-3890 TYTYSLVSG
+3890 TYVYFLSSG
-3899 GCFGT
+3899 GCEGMAE
-3904 VDVTLRVNPN
+3904 VKLRVNPN
-3914 RTTLFPGA
+3914 RTTLFPGS
-3922 ISGTQSV
+3922 ISGTQAV

-3934 AVAFT
+3934 ATAFV
-3939 SLSPATGGNGTITY
+3939 SLSPATGGNGTIDY
-3953 RWQSSQENITFSDI
+3953 RWQSSLDNITFTDI

-3990 VSGDQEFATNTVVVT
+3990 VSGDQEFATNVVEVT
-4005 VNKAVPPIVTPA
+4005 VNKAVAPVVTPA

-4025 GSFTLSSTT
+4025 GGFTLTSTT
-4034 AVAYMWSN
+4034 AVAYLWSN

-4113 YLLSAGGTVIPV
+4113 YLLSAGGTPIPV
-4125 PALPSSPGT
+4125 PVLPNSPGT

-4139 SQVINGYESIRV
+4139 SQVVNGYESIRV
-4151 PYTVTMIEPFKISDP
+4151 PYTVTIIEPFKISDP
-4166 QKVLSSKPELQPDG
+4166 QKVLSSKPEIQPDG

-4185 FSFYIN
+4185 FSFYVN
-4191 NNLSILL
+4191 NNLTLLL

-4211 PAAVQFE
+4211 PSAVQFE
-4218 VMSLKASGTLVA
+4218 VMSIKASGTLVA

-4236 SSNIELLSDG
+4236 SSNIELLADG
-4246 SKLNPSAKDSINLVI
+4246 SRLNPGAKDSINLVI
-4261 RMIPN
+4261 RMVPN

-4279 AKTPYGTLSVNSNDP
+4279 AKTPYGTLTVNSNDP

-4327 MNDYLVIRRPSTTT
+4327 MNDYFVIRRPSTT
-4341 LQLEI
+4341 LIQLEI
-4346 FNRWGNPVYRAA
+4346 FNRWGNVIYRSA